1 MKMKCTFLWLLFCF
15 MINADAQYI
24 AVKARYTATK
34 LVDDAPNPPKRE
46 NRLILSFYEVHAN
59 GNYTPANL
67 LNYDLYVFKSGNQY
81 GSLLGGVNDSSGNNY
96 PAYTFTAPVA
106 VSYYNT
112 QGLNY
117 IDCDPNAATHY
128 VVNGS
133 QLDCGWV
140 TVSYWENGNEFFT
153 APNIC
158 LPYYQFPH
166 PFATSPGN
174 VNFYQPIPATPPYNF
189 YTYSCG
195 GTMQTVIRGVLP
207 ADTSSS
213 NLISL
218 PVLFADVKGAI
229 DANDLATIRWSNLTE
244 HDVSHYAVEIS
255 DDGINFQSIRTISPS
270 MNTGGRADYYFSNL
284 QVADKNYYRI
294 NAVENNG
301 RIFYSTIISLIRL
314 MKRPELMVYPNPV
327 TTGSVSLRL
336 SNALPG
342 RYIFYVVN
350 AASQRLH
357 YQFISHN
364 GGELLR
370 SIELTGLA
378 PGIYQLVLQSTVAR
392 YTQTIINVH

>member
-1 MKMKCTFLWLLFCF
+1 MKCTFLWLLLCVL
-15 MINADAQYI
+15 INADAQYI

-59 GNYTPANL
+59 GNYLPANL

-81 GSLLGGVNDSSGNNY
+81 GSYLGGVNDSTGNNY
-96 PAYTFTAPVA
+96 PGYTFTAPVA

-128 VVNGS
+128 IANGS

-158 LPYYQFPH
+158 LPYYQFPS
-166 PFATSPGN
+166 PYATSPGN

-189 YTYSCG
+189 YNYSCG

-229 DANDLATIRWSNLTE
+229 DANDLAKISWSNLTE
-244 HDVSHYAVEIS
+244 HDVSHYEVDIS
-255 DDGINFQSIRTISPS
+255 DDGINFHSIRNIPPS
-270 MNTGGRADYYFSNL
+270 MNTGGRADYHFSNW
-284 QVADKNYYRI
+284 QVADKTYYRI
-294 NAVENNG
+294 KAVENNG
-301 RIFYSTIISLIRL
+301 RIYYSTIISLAKLLKPAALTI
-314 MKRPELMVYPNPV
+314 YPNPV
-327 TTGSVSLRL
+327 ANGLLNIRL
-336 SNALPG
+336 STALPG

-357 YQFISHN
+357 YKIISHN

-370 SIELTGLA
+370 SIEMTGLP

-392 YTQTIINVH
+392 YTQTIVHVR